1 MADIKKIAEQL
12 VDLSIKDAS
21 DLATL
26 LEEEYGIKPAAA
38 AVAIAGPAGGDGA
51 VAAEEQ
57 TEFDVILT
65 SIGDK
70 KINVI
75 KEVRAITGLGLKEA
89 KEVVDGAPSTVK
101 EGVSKDEADQIKTK
115 LEEAGAGVELK

>member
-51 VAAEEQ
+51 AAAEEQ

>member
-21 DLATL
+21 ELATL

-38 AVAIAGPAGGDGA
+38 AVTMVGPAGGDGA
-51 VAAEEQ
+51 GAPEEQ

-89 KEVVDGAPSTVK
+89 KEVVDSAPSTVK
-101 EGVSKDEADQIKTK
+101 EGLSRDEADQIKTK
-115 LEEAGAGVELK
+115 LEDAGAGVELK